1 MPAPLLQYL
10 DRLLARDLEGLVR
23 EVALF
28 PDDETLW
35 RILPGVANSAGN
47 LGLHVAGNL
56 QHFVGAV
63 LGSTGY
69 VRHRELEFS
78 RRSGSRAEVIE
89 ELERALAMLRQVL
102 PTIPEERL
110 AAPYPDAVGGFPIE
124 TGLFLVHLAG
134 HLTFH
139 LGQAGYL
146 RRILTGS
153 SESSGAIPLQP
164 LAMAE
169 S

>member
-10 DRLLARDLEGLVR
+10 DRLLARDLEGLSR

-35 RILPGVANSAGN
+35 QTLPGVTNSAGN
-47 LGLHVAGNL
+47 LALHVAGNL

-69 VRHRELEFS
+69 VRHRDLEFS
-78 RRSGSRAEVIE
+78 RRSGSRAEVTE
-89 ELERALAMLRQVL
+89 ELERTLAMLRQVL
-102 PTIPEERL
+102 PRIPEERL
-110 AAPYPDAVGGFPIE
+110 ATPYPEAVIGFPIE

-153 SESSGAIPLQP
+153 AEASGAIPLKA

-169 S
+169 G